1 MQQRIKKIYEYFGFD
16 DQLEKYKEELLELMT
31 AMQKYKNDLNR
42 TTFAAVIGEIA
53 DVSLL
58 EKQLEYA
65 AKEEK
70 EKLERVMA
78 KYFMLF
84 DEYSYLFEYI
94 VLNHKD
100 RIDAKMECK
109 IDRTLLRM
117 AGGYYM

>member
-31 AMQKYKNDLNR
+31 AIQKYKNGLSR
-42 TTFAAVIGEIA
+42 STFAAVIGEIA
-53 DVSLL
+53 DVSML
-58 EKQLEYA
+58 EQQLEHA
-65 AKEEK
+65 TKEEK
-70 EKLERVMA
+70 QKLESVMA

-84 DEYSYLFEYI
+84 EEYSYLFEYI
-94 VLNHKD
+94 ALNHKD

-109 IDRTLLRM
+109 IDRTLLRI